1 MRLNCILPIV
11 VCLAC
16 IPAGS
21 AAVVTPL
28 DGEALKIET
37 VFFVA
42 NAVQVPGH
50 TPIALDDVDAI
61 ELDRPAGVDA
71 QPEVSPTGVLLAD
84 GGWLPARSVSAGKD
98 DHLAVE
104 LGGGKDGKTVVEI
117 PLLAVGGWGRQDL
130 PVRERDLVLVN
141 GQQAG
146 GRVQGIVGG
155 KLMFAAE
162 GSDQA
167 IPLDFDKVG
176 AVRLKPGPQRPPRGP
191 TLLAVLDQQR
201 QPVRLLAGPR
211 VALAA
216 APAVDLGGWDA
227 PFLAGCR
234 LRVEGQRRH
243 WLSDLKPATVEEKGM
258 FGVTW
263 PWRRDSDLDGEPLRL
278 GGVRH
283 VRGLTV
289 HSQARLTWK
298 LNGAYRRLH
307 TLVGISDAVAP
318 EGDCAAALIADG
330 KTLWSRERVRGG
342 EAPVAVDLDLTGA
355 QVLEIKVDYGQ
366 RYDIG
371 DHLVLADAFLVQARK

>member
-1 MRLNCILPIV
+1 MRLNAFLPIA
-11 VCLAC
+11 VCLAS

-21 AAVVTPL
+21 AAVVTTL
-28 DGEALKIET
+28 DGDSLKVEA
-37 VFFVA
+37 VAFVA
-42 NAVQVPGH
+42 NAVQVPGR

-61 ELDRPAGVDA
+61 ELERADGAEARLN
-71 QPEVSPTGVLLAD
+71 STGVLLAD
-84 GGWLPARSVSAGKD
+84 GGWLPARTVAAGKD
-98 DHLAVE
+98 DHLAVD
-104 LGGGKDGKTVVEI
+104 LGGGKDGKNLVEL
-117 PLLAVGGWGRQDL
+117 PLLAVTGWGRQDL

-146 GRVQGIVGG
+146 GRVQGIAGG

-167 IPLDFDKVG
+167 VALDFDKIG
-176 AVRLKPGPQRPPRGP
+176 AVRLKPGPQRAQRGA
-191 TLLAVLDQQR
+191 TLLAALDQQR

-216 APAVDLGGWDA
+216 APAVELGGWDA
-227 PFLAGCR
+227 PFLAGAR
-234 LRVEGQRRH
+234 LRVEGPRRH
-243 WLSDLKPATVEEKGM
+243 WLSDLKPSTVEEKGM

-263 PWRRDSDLDGEPLRL
+263 PWKRDSDLDGEPLRL
-278 GGVRH
+278 GGVRY

-298 LNGAYRRLH
+298 LAGAYRRLH
-307 TLVGISDAVAP
+307 TLVGISDTVAP
-318 EGDCAAALIADG
+318 EGDLAVALVADG
-330 KTLWSRERVRGG
+330 KTLWSRDRVRGG

-355 QVLEIKVDYGQ
+355 QVLELKVDYGQ

-371 DHLVLADAFLVQARK
+371 DHCVLADAFLVKAK